1 METNGN
7 LQVGFKNMEIGS
19 YEAIESIKSG
29 QREFFHGR
37 CWDDDTLGEHFI
49 KIDN

>member
-19 YEAIESIKSG
+19 YEAMESIKPG
-29 QREFFHGR
+29 QRKFYYGR
-37 CWDDDTLGEHFI
+37 CWDDDTLGEYFI